1 MKNRILI
8 VGIIALLVLSSPGC
22 LRKLRG
28 GGGPRATT
36 TTAPTTIAETQQAAL
51 DEEASDAQP
60 IADITSEESKLTP
73 PDVDL
78 DLDLEQTTTVETTI
92 PEVMSDEDLAELDT
106 IINDI
111 SGIENELFA
120 GDIDLDINL

>member
-8 VGIIALLVLSSPGC
+8 IGIIALLVLSSPGC

-28 GGGPRATT
+28 GQRATT
-36 TTAPTTIAETQQAAL
+36 IVPTTIAETQQAAPT
-51 DEEASDAQP
+51 DEEASEAEP

-78 DLDLEQTTTVETTI
+78 DLDLEPTTTVETTI

-106 IINDI
+106 IINNI
-111 SGIENELFA
+111 NTIETELYA
-120 GDIDLDINL
+120 GDLDLDISL